1 MQTREAP
8 NKELKYLAF
17 NEVFDA
23 LAEGDPAK
31 ALYVLERSTFQ
42 ENEKQVLKAL
52 LETFKTIEV
61 KENA

>member
-23 LAEGDPAK
+23 LAEGDTAK
-31 ALYVLERSTFQ
+31 ALYVLERSTFL